1 MKTDFDKYISDRMQN
16 IEENLQVG
24 NWGKFQ
30 KHYARHRRI
39 KIVRLIIPVVAAAAA
54 MIVLLLSITNNIDNG
69 PLQLRNNYPL
79 IAQNTP
85 TVQVEIPALRKD
97 FKHLSIRKNPEPTLS
112 DILHIA
118 DPQPHLD
125 TETLM
130 QDKSDPIKVEKRTK
144 KDPADQT
151 VPSYDYFE
159 TIDASETGHKK
170 SSPKFSIRVSGGQG
184 LTGYSQIN
192 LPRGIFA
199 ERLASASNNPESQN
213 NKYNIPEY
221 VPEHLTYLSEGPLIG
236 SPDGKPGDEKPY
248 IKPGEKLYIKP
259 GEKKPWDVILMEKPV
274 DGTCSENTKIE
285 GMSYK
290 HRPPITFGVS
300 LGINLT
306 PRFAFITGLDYS
318 LYHSR
323 KTIEYPG
330 ETKTEMQQLHYL
342 GLPLRLNYTIYS
354 KSSFEWYAGG
364 GVIVEKCIYAKSE
377 TTVLKETNFLWSLAV
392 TTGIQ
397 YNITRNFSIYCEPYC
412 SYLLSETTLPSYR
425 NDNALEIS
433 ANFGIRVNL

>member
-1 MKTDFDKYISDRMQN
+1 MKTDFDKYISDRIQD
-16 IEENLQVG
+16 IEDNLQVG

-39 KIVRLIIPVVAAAAA
+39 KMVRFIIPVVAAAAA
-54 MIVLLLSITNNIDNG
+54 IIVLLLSITNNLDNG

-79 IAQNTP
+79 IAEITP
-85 TVQVEIPALRKD
+85 TIQVEIPALRKD
-97 FKHLSIRKNPEPTLS
+97 FKHLLRRERPEPTLS
-112 DILHIA
+112 DILHTA

-125 TETLM
+125 TETLIREG
-130 QDKSDPIKVEKRTK
+130 SDSIKVEKRAK
-144 KDPADQT
+144 KDPADQI

-199 ERLASASNNPESQN
+199 ERLASASNNPESQK

-221 VPEHLTYLSEGPLIG
+221 ETEHGTYLSEGPLIG

-248 IKPGEKLYIKP
+248 IKPGD
-259 GEKKPWDVILMEKPV
+259 KKPWDVILMEKPV

-318 LYHSR
+318 LYHST
-323 KTIEYPG
+323 KTIKYPG
-330 ETKTEMQQLHYL
+330 DTKTEIQQLHYL
-342 GLPLRLNYTIYS
+342 GLPLRINYTIYS
-354 KSSFEWYAGG
+354 KNSFEWYAGG
-364 GVIVEKCIYAKSE
+364 GVIVEKCIYAKSG
-377 TTVLKETNFLWSLAV
+377 TTVLKETNFLWSVALA
-392 TTGIQ
+392 TGIQ
-397 YNITRNFSIYCEPYC
+397 YNITRNFSVYCEPYC